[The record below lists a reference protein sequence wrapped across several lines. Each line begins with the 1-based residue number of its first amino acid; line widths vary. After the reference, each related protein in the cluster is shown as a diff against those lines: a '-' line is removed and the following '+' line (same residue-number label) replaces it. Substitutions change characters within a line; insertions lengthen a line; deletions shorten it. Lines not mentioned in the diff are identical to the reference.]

1 MAEIYRSATEYV
13 ANELTIVRG
22 SVANIVTVGVY
33 HDVDPGV
40 IPTVAQFTTVTLI
53 DGVANPS
60 DPLAE
65 AGKIDVLSSI
75 GPKVGA
81 DLVLTPGTYQRW
93 VLITTA
99 DEEIIR
105 RPDTLDIL

>member
-1 MAEIYRSATEYV
+1 MAEIYRSATEYA

-22 SVANIVTVGVY
+22 SVADIVAVGVY
-33 HDVDPGV
+33 HDTDPGV
-40 IPTVAQFTTVTLI
+40 VPTIAQFTTVTLV

-65 AGKIDVLSSI
+65 AGKIDVMSSI

-81 DLVLTPGTYQRW
+81 DLSLTPGIYQRW
-93 VLITTA
+93 VLVQTA
-99 DEEIIR
+99 DEDIIR
-105 RPDTLDIL
+105 RPDTLEIL